1 MSPITT
7 DFDAVLSWP
16 LTLAICASIIA
27 AASTEFFNRMRA
39 RNYTPAAWTAEITA
53 ICVDQISQKSLISSN
68 HRKQAN
74 TSGEISDQTDRKNAS
89 SKGVT
94 MRYQPEICRC
104 SVFAPDRQVTGSHG
118 APPSVAEAAAS
129 GAVVAYRRR
138 LRVPHI
144 VPELTPAQVW
154 PAALIEVMIMLLTS
168 VSCVSSRS
176 S

>member
-27 AASTEFFNRMRA
+27 AASTEFSIECVRVITRLQHGLQRSQRFASTRYL
-39 RNYTPAAWTAEITA
+39 RNHLSHRITESKRIRPVRYLIRRTAE
-53 ICVDQISQKSLISSN
+53 
-68 HRKQAN
+68 
-74 TSGEISDQTDRKNAS
+74 NAS

-154 PAALIEVMIMLLTS
+154 PAALIEVMIMWLTS
-168 VSCVSSRS
+168 SSCVSSRS